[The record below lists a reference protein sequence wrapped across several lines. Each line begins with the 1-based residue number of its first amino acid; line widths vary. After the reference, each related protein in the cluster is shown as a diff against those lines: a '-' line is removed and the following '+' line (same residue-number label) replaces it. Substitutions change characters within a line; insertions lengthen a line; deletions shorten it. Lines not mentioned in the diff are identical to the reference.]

1 MSKECLVGCT
11 WEIYCWVSPGLVGL
25 RYYTSFMHA
34 KPLCVPHL
42 ATPWSSLFSVS
53 QGGCR
58 WWTHGELLGRPA
70 DSLGRPADSLG
81 RPADSSSG
89 VSSEFSYTACA
100 GLNWD
105 WVQGRLTH
113 TYIHTHAHTYTG
125 LHICS
130 SALLICP
137 AHLLCSSALLICS
150 AHLLCSSALLVCSAH
165 LLVCSAHLLVRSSPI
180 HSPGARRAR
189 LRRRRMTQ
197 AMAH

>member
-1 MSKECLVGCT
+1 MDRRE
-11 WEIYCWVSPGLVGL
+11 
-25 RYYTSFMHA
+25 
-34 KPLCVPHL
+34 
-42 ATPWSSLFSVS
+42 ATPSIQDEPCRSILFSLSAGWV
-53 QGGCR
+53 
-58 WWTHGELLGRPA
+58 HGVDTWRVL
-70 DSLGRPADSLG
+70 
-81 RPADSSSG
+81 G
-89 VSSEFSYTACA
+89 VSSWLLLDCSGGVLGGVSYTACA

-125 LHICS
+125 PHICS